1 MKSGVLCRWW
11 NVKGFQRE
19 SAMGWK
25 CLCPWCSLLHGAI
38 FECMGRFQS
47 DNPGELIR
55 EARLDLGITQTE
67 LARRAGL
74 SQSSLAQMESGKRNV
89 SPEMLERVLKA
100 ADYRP
105 SLALEMA
112 FERIR
117 DEADRLGLRNLRVFG
132 SVASGD
138 DGFDSDIDFLVTA
151 DEEVDLFDL
160 ALFGERVRQI
170 TGFPADVIVDDGP
183 IPPGWEALREAVPV

>member
-1 MKSGVLCRWW
+1 M
-11 NVKGFQRE
+11 NVWDGSNR
-19 SAMGWK
+19 
-25 CLCPWCSLLHGAI
+25 I
-38 FECMGRFQS
+38 
-47 DNPGELIR
+47 IR
-55 EARLDLGITQTE
+55 ANSFAARLDLGITQTE
-67 LARRAGL
+67 LASAGL

-89 SPEMLERVLKA
+89 SLNARTRIEGGRLPTLTC
-100 ADYRP
+100 
-105 SLALEMA
+105 LEMA